1 MYPIKTLAVAIV
13 AAAMFTGCAITEAPS
28 TKHITKHQPVGKPH
42 FLYEIFGTQ
51 DGAHR
56 ANYIPG
62 TYKFDLSPYIY
73 VGEPSEGLIFAV
85 KKFTT
90 YEEGFLAGYLDLQ
103 GNVVHEFNF
112 GLMTSVDPRHHDF
125 YNGLAMVSKYNP
137 RAYADHVKLSGDP
150 LTDRIGLI
158 DTRGNFVVPYDKY
171 YLGARNIKAGVYYF
185 YRNEIGRGADKGPY
199 VDFYDLNGKFIKAIR
214 DDNPELLR
222 AELERF
228 KRQNSGK

>member
-1 MYPIKTLAVAIV
+1 MHPIKTLAVAIV

-171 YLGARNIKAGVYYF
+171 YLGARNIQAGVYYF
-185 YRNEIGRGADKGPY
+185 FRNEIGRGADKGPY
-199 VDFYDLNGKFIKAIR
+199 IDFYDLNGKFIKSVR
-214 DDNPELLR
+214 GTFSEMKV
-222 AELERF
+222 ELERF
-228 KRQNSGK
+228 KRQNSDK

>member
-1 MYPIKTLAVAIV
+1 MHPIKALAVAIV
-13 AAAMFTGCAITEAPS
+13 ATATFTGCAITEAPS
-28 TKHITKHQPVGKPH
+28 TKHITKHQPVGQPH

-56 ANYIPG
+56 ANYMPG

-112 GLMTSVDPRHHDF
+112 GLMTSVDPRQHDF
-125 YNGLAMVSKYNP
+125 YNGLAVVSKYNP
-137 RAYADHVKLSGDP
+137 RAYSDHVKLSGDP
-150 LTDRIGLI
+150 LTDRIGLM
-158 DTRGNFVVPYDKY
+158 DTKGNFVIPYDKY
-171 YLGARNIKAGVYYF
+171 YLGERDLKTGVYYF
-185 YRNEIGRGADKGPY
+185 FRNEIGRGADKGPY
-199 VDFYDLNGKFIKAIR
+199 IDFYDLNGRFIKSVR
-214 DDNPELLR
+214 GTFPELKV
-222 AELERF
+222 ELERF
-228 KRQNSGK
+228 KQQNSGR

>member
-1 MYPIKTLAVAIV
+1 MLKKSIFTMLASAVLLS
-13 AAAMFTGCAITEAPS
+13 GCATISDTS
-28 TKHITKHQPVGKPH
+28 TKHITKHQPVGQPH

-56 ANYIPG
+56 ANYMPG

-73 VGEPSEGLIFAV
+73 VGEPSNGLIFAV

-112 GLMTSVDPRHHDF
+112 GLMTSVDPRQHDF

-158 DTRGNFVVPYDKY
+158 DTKGNFVVPYDKY
-171 YLGARNIKAGVYYF
+171 YLGARNIQAGVYYF
-185 YRNEIGRGADKGPY
+185 FRNEIGRGADKGPY
-199 VDFYDLNGKFIKAIR
+199 IDFYDLNGKFIKSVR
-214 DDNPELLR
+214 GTFPEMK
-222 AELERF
+222 AELENM
-228 KRQNSGK
+228 KRKNLSK